1 MTPRSRSEPS
11 CADRYLLQEPIGRGG
26 MGVVWRAHD
35 ELLDRQVAVKCAR
48 PDDDRAVARLTNEAR
63 NAARLHHPHIVS
75 VFDFVDEAEICWI
88 VMEYVAGGS
97 LADMVRGRVVLPP
110 EEAASTGCQIAAA
123 LAKSHAEGVVH
134 GDVTPENVLITED
147 GVAKLTDFG
156 ISRALWSEATMTQ
169 TGGLRGKPP
178 YLPPEVARG
187 EVADRKSDVFSLGAT
202 LYAAIEGRSPYG
214 ESSHPMAYV
223 ARAIEG
229 YIETPHHTG
238 PLVDA
243 LTKLLALEPKRRPA
257 ADQAVRLLRR
267 VAPPS
272 PRIEDLGDLED
283 PHDGDTLD
291 RTPFTMRLVPPSVR
305 GSWRRPSRGV
315 VITATALG
323 IAAVLVAWATLF
335 GPWGDGRSDESGG
348 SGKDGGRGASGTA
361 DSAARTG
368 PAGTIGDA
376 RTADPC
382 TLLNPASL
390 SRFGETVL
398 DPDYGEID
406 RCDVLLQGESGDDI
420 ADVQI
425 NFSADPPEQGGDVPT
440 RRVGNVTVGAYQ
452 RDGDECLRNIASADR
467 KQIWIITERLGT
479 PAPDPC
485 QLGDAATDYVVSVLD
500 RGQVP
505 RRSGQPVASSLL
517 RGHACGLLI
526 GRAPAARRPA
536 TGRPAAGGR
545 PLPAVHGSL
554 ARGVTA
560 PVPGTAYALALTGGM
575 TLGPGDG
582 RELLFGRNRPEVHIC
597 VGEDDPQVSRC
608 QGRLTHR
615 HGRWWVANNG
625 RLPLRFPSRLL
636 FTGEDPLP
644 LGTGYTPL
652 FVRGS
657 RDREHL
663 LEVFV
668 SGPETERPVALPGD
682 VTRPPGYGCSPT
694 RRSSRSSSSAS
705 AICSTSP
712 GHSPSPGGRRP
723 PSSRSC
729 APVRAGARSAWSTWS
744 TGSVRC
750 CPGTETPG

>member
-1 MTPRSRSEPS
+1 M
-11 CADRYLLQEPIGRGG
+11 GRGG

-75 VFDFVDEAEICWI
+75 VFDFVDEGEICWI
-88 VMEYVAGGS
+88 VMEYVSGGS
-97 LADMVRGRVVLPP
+97 LADMVRGRVALPP
-110 EEAASTGCQIAAA
+110 EEAASIGCQIAAA

-134 GDVTPENVLITED
+134 GDVTLENVLI
-147 GVAKLTDFG
+147 
-156 ISRALWSEATMTQ
+156 
-169 TGGLRGKPP
+169 
-178 YLPPEVARG
+178 PEV
-187 EVADRKSDVFSLGAT
+187 
-202 LYAAIEGRSPYG
+202 
-214 ESSHPMAYV
+214 
-223 ARAIEG
+223 
-229 YIETPHHTG
+229 
-238 PLVDA
+238 
-243 LTKLLALEPKRRPA
+243 
-257 ADQAVRLLRR
+257 
-267 VAPPS
+267 
-272 PRIEDLGDLED
+272 LED

-420 ADVQI
+420 ADVQL
-425 NFSADPPEQGGDVPT
+425 NFSADPPEPGGDVPT

-517 RGHACGLLI
+517 RGHACGRLDTDELKRVA
-526 GRAPAARRPA
+526 GVRVADRDPGFGDWQCEGTDGSGDAGVKVVFNRDNQFTTDDGQPAVIAGNRSSVSPNEWDDDSCLVRMLHRSYRNSLGDDTVEFMSLNVYGPKSTGKLCETAEALTA
-536 TGRPAAGGR
+536 TAAKK
-545 PLPAVHGSL
+545 LPAS
-554 ARGVTA
+554 
-560 PVPGTAYALALTGGM
+560 
-575 TLGPGDG
+575 
-582 RELLFGRNRPEVHIC
+582 
-597 VGEDDPQVSRC
+597 
-608 QGRLTHR
+608 
-615 HGRWWVANNG
+615 
-625 RLPLRFPSRLL
+625 
-636 FTGEDPLP
+636 
-644 LGTGYTPL
+644 
-652 FVRGS
+652 
-657 RDREHL
+657 
-663 LEVFV
+663 
-668 SGPETERPVALPGD
+668 
-682 VTRPPGYGCSPT
+682 
-694 RRSSRSSSSAS
+694 
-705 AICSTSP
+705 
-712 GHSPSPGGRRP
+712 
-723 PSSRSC
+723 
-729 APVRAGARSAWSTWS
+729 
-744 TGSVRC
+744 
-750 CPGTETPG
+750 

>member
-1 MTPRSRSEPS
+1 MAEAGDKV
-11 CADRYLLQEPIGRGG
+11 ADRYLLQEPIGRGG
-26 MGVVWRAHD
+26 MGVVWLAHD

-75 VFDFVDEAEICWI
+75 VFDFVDEGEICWI
-88 VMEYVAGGS
+88 VMEYVSGGS
-97 LADMVRGRVVLPP
+97 LADMVRGRVALPP
-110 EEAASTGCQIAAA
+110 EEAAAIGCQIAAA

-169 TGGLRGKPP
+169 TGGVRGKPP

-187 EVADRKSDVFSLGAT
+187 EAADRKSDVFSLGAT

-214 ESSHPMAYV
+214 EAAHPMAYV

-229 YIETPHHTG
+229 YIETPHRAG

-243 LTKLLALEPKRRPA
+243 LTKLLELEPRRRPA

-267 VAPPS
+267 VAPSS
-272 PRIEDLGDLED
+272 PRIADLED

-305 GSWRRPSRGV
+305 GAWRRPSRRM
-315 VITATALG
+315 VITAAALAT
-323 IAAVLVAWATLF
+323 AAVLVACATLF
-335 GPWGDGRSDESGG
+335 GPWGGGRSDESGG

-361 DSAARTG
+361 DSSAGTG

-382 TLLNPASL
+382 KLLNPASL

-406 RCDVLLQGESGDDI
+406 RCDVLLEGESGDDI
-420 ADVQI
+420 ADVQL
-425 NFSADPPEQGGDVPT
+425 NFSADPPEPGGDVPT

-467 KQIWIITERLGT
+467 KQIWIITERLDT

-485 QLGDAATDYVVSVLD
+485 QLGDAATDYAVSVLD

-517 RGHACGLLI
+517 RGHACRVLDGDELKRVA
-526 GRAPAARRPA
+526 GVRVADRDPGFGDWQCEWTDGSGDAGVKVEFNRDNQFTTDDGERAVIAGKRSSVSPNEWDDDSCLVRVLHRSYRNSLGDDTVEFMSLNVYGPGSSEKLCKTAKALAATA
-536 TGRPAAGGR
+536 VKK
-545 PLPAVHGSL
+545 LPAS
-554 ARGVTA
+554 
-560 PVPGTAYALALTGGM
+560 
-575 TLGPGDG
+575 
-582 RELLFGRNRPEVHIC
+582 
-597 VGEDDPQVSRC
+597 
-608 QGRLTHR
+608 
-615 HGRWWVANNG
+615 
-625 RLPLRFPSRLL
+625 
-636 FTGEDPLP
+636 
-644 LGTGYTPL
+644 
-652 FVRGS
+652 
-657 RDREHL
+657 
-663 LEVFV
+663 
-668 SGPETERPVALPGD
+668 
-682 VTRPPGYGCSPT
+682 
-694 RRSSRSSSSAS
+694 
-705 AICSTSP
+705 
-712 GHSPSPGGRRP
+712 
-723 PSSRSC
+723 
-729 APVRAGARSAWSTWS
+729 
-744 TGSVRC
+744 
-750 CPGTETPG
+750 